1 MNLHLSQELEFYVQH
16 IIEHV
21 WNHHNYL
28 KVTNLEMEAF
38 LLMLVGDFKLF
49 FKTCINTVLTRALKG
64 IFNFISHQDGNV
76 GKTSEN
82 EED

>member
-49 FKTCINTVLTRALKG
+49 F
-64 IFNFISHQDGNV
+64 
-76 GKTSEN
+76 
-82 EED
+82 